1 MNVLE
6 FLIVLLEFSE
16 QLLGTTALD
25 NQRAFVG
32 LAHSIFPEFIDG
44 HEFGSL
50 LRQLFLNV
58 LGCEDVLE
66 GHPLLL
72 TAQPLINNYE
82 TKSSFFSHTSTLTQI
97 SPTYL
102 EPNIDCTFS

>member
-25 NQRAFVG
+25 NKRAFVG
-32 LAHSIFPEFIDG
+32 LAHNIFPELIDG

-66 GHPLLL
+66 VHPLLL
-72 TAQPLINNYE
+72 TAQPLINNLRDQEQLLLPYLN
-82 TKSSFFSHTSTLTQI
+82 TRSDFSDI
-97 SPTYL
+97 P
-102 EPNIDCTFS
+102 